1 LDKEDFFRK
10 ELSGLYAEIDLNSLL
25 NKIAAKI
32 RSCLDCEE
40 ASIFLYDPQKE
51 ELYFETATG
60 EKQDVL
66 KKIVLEKG
74 EGIAGWIARQEQPLI
89 INDCAADAR
98 FTSKADRKTD
108 FKTRSIAGVPV
119 RLGNKLLGVLEAV
132 NKINGEFDV
141 DDREALE
148 YISLFVAIPLQNAIL
163 FRKVT
168 RETRDKDRLIE
179 LAKSISYAVNQDEV
193 FAKLKEIICEIISPH
208 EINVMVK
215 TREKSSLYRLL
226 NNTGET
232 GEIDADK
239 LAVDTTLD
247 SRAAVFPLRAKDR
260 DLGLLEIKAEKKIA
274 EEDLAL
280 IRGLTAFVAV
290 LIEKLEMQTRMIEKE
305 KIEKE
310 LEIARKIQQSFLL
323 NVPVHLKGLDAAY
336 ANIPSSEVGGDYY
349 DIIKLN
355 DWESIFTIN
364 DVSGHGIPASLIMSI
379 FRTNFVYRVK
389 KDRNLITTIDY
400 LNDMI
405 ADTTDS
411 NHFVTSFTCRLDVE
425 RNRLFYL
432 NAGHNS
438 PFILRGEEIILL
450 DKGSM
455 PVGMFPGTSY
465 RIVEMPL
472 EERDFVAMYT
482 DGIVEAENPGG
493 EQYSL
498 ERFIRFI
505 KTHRERHVE
514 EIKEAFISELKNFIQ
529 NDRFEDDVTFILVKR
544 E

>member
-1 LDKEDFFRK
+1 MDKEDFFRK

-25 NKIAAKI
+25 NKIAVKI
-32 RSCLDCEE
+32 RSCLECEE

-51 ELYFETATG
+51 QLYFEIATG
-60 EKQDVL
+60 KKQDVL
-66 KKIVLEKG
+66 KKIILEKG
-74 EGIAGWIARQEQPLI
+74 EGIAGWIAGQEQPLI
-89 INDCAADAR
+89 INDCASDAR

-119 RLGNKLLGVLEAV
+119 RLGNKLIGVLEAV
-132 NKINGEFDV
+132 NKINGEFSD

-163 FRKVT
+163 FRKIT

-193 FAKLKEIICEIISPH
+193 FKKLKEIICEIISPL
-208 EINVMVK
+208 ELNVMVK
-215 TREKSSLYRLL
+215 TQEKSNLYRLMD
-226 NNTGET
+226 NTRET
-232 GEIDADK
+232 GEINISK
-239 LAVDTTLD
+239 LIVDTTLD
-247 SRAAVFPLRAKDR
+247 SREAVFPLRAKDR
-260 DLGLLEIKAEKKIA
+260 NLGLLEIKVEKKIA
-274 EEDLAL
+274 EEDIAL
-280 IRGLTAFVAV
+280 IRGLTAFVAI
-290 LIEKLEMQTRMIEKE
+290 LIEKLEMQARMIEKE
-305 KIEKE
+305 KIERE

-323 NVPVHLKGLDAAY
+323 NVPVHLNGLDAAY

-349 DIIKLN
+349 DILKLN
-355 DWESIFTIN
+355 DRESIFTIN

-379 FRTNFVYRVK
+379 FRTIFVYRVK
-389 KDRNLITTIDY
+389 KDKNLVTTINH

-411 NHFVTSFTCRLDVE
+411 NHYVTSFTCHIDV
-425 RNRLFYL
+425 RQNRLYYL

-450 DKGSM
+450 DKGAM

-465 RIVEMPL
+465 NIVEVSL
-472 EERDFVAMYT
+472 EARDLLVMYT
-482 DGIVEAENPGG
+482 DGIVEAENPDG

-498 ERFIRFI
+498 DRFICFI
-505 KTHRERHVE
+505 KSHREISAE
-514 EIKEAFISELKNFIQ
+514 EMKEAFILELKNFIQ
-529 NDRFEDDVTFILVKR
+529 NDRFEDDVTFILVKK

>member
-1 LDKEDFFRK
+1 MNKEDLFRK

-25 NKIAAKI
+25 NKIAVKI
-32 RSCLDCEE
+32 RGCLDCEE
-40 ASIFLYDPQKE
+40 ASIFLYNSQKE
-51 ELYFETATG
+51 ELYFEIATG

-74 EGIAGWIARQEQPLI
+74 EGIAGWIARHEQPLI
-89 INDCAADAR
+89 INDCSADAR
-98 FTSKADRKTD
+98 FTSKADRKTH
-108 FKTRSIAGVPV
+108 FKTRSIVGVPV

-132 NKINGEFDV
+132 NKINGNFND
-141 DDREALE
+141 DDRETLE
-148 YISLFVAIPLQNAIL
+148 HISLFVAIPLQNAML

-179 LAKSISYAVNQDEV
+179 LAKSISYAANQDDV
-193 FAKLKEIICEIISPH
+193 FAKLKEIICEIISPI
-208 EINVMVK
+208 EINVMVR
-215 TREKSSLYRLL
+215 TQEKSNLYRLMA
-226 NNTGET
+226 NTRET
-232 GEIDADK
+232 GEINVAN
-239 LAVDTTLD
+239 LIVDTTFD
-247 SRAAVFPLRAKDR
+247 KQTAVFPLRAKDR
-260 DLGLLEIKAEKKIA
+260 NLGMLEIKVGKKIP
-274 EEDLAL
+274 EEAVSL
-280 IRGLTAFVAV
+280 IRGLAAFVAI
-290 LIEKLEMQTRMIEKE
+290 LIEKLEMQARMIEKE

-323 NVPVHLKGLDAAY
+323 NVPVHLPSLDAAY

-355 DWESIFTIN
+355 DHESIFTIN

-379 FRTNFVYRVK
+379 FRTIFVYRIK
-389 KDRNLITTIDY
+389 KDKDIVTTINH

-405 ADTTDS
+405 DDTTDS
-411 NHFVTSFTCRLDVE
+411 SHFVTSFTCRLDIE
-425 RNRLFYL
+425 KNRLFYL

-438 PFILRGEEIILL
+438 PFILRGEDIVKL
-450 DKGSM
+450 DQGSL

-465 RIVEMPL
+465 SIVDIPL
-472 EERDFVAMYT
+472 EPGDFLVLYT
-482 DGIVEAENPGG
+482 DGIVEAENPDG

-505 KTHRERHVE
+505 KAHRERRAE
-514 EIKEAFISELKNFIQ
+514 EIKETFITELKSFIQ